1 MRNIWLVAQHE
12 FITNIRKKS
21 FLFSV
26 FGVPLLMAGI
36 FAIVFLV
43 AEAAEDSGIVAER
56 IGYVDLANLVTVEN
70 EKYILLEDA
79 VAAQEALAAQTV
91 DLYFVITPF
100 YVNNGNVPI
109 YVTDNVSAETRDE
122 IELFLV
128 ENLTAAVNTDAPAE
142 RLIEPLELEIF
153 LESNQK
159 QLSEIAFYGVIV
171 TPFIFSTVL
180 VMALQLTSGFLMSGV
195 VEEKTNRI
203 MEILIT
209 SITPYEL
216 LTGKLLGIGAL
227 GLLQMIVWLG
237 LGLAGAAFGGQIE
250 LLSGISLPP
259 EFILIV
265 LLYFFFTYFLYASIL
280 AGVGAVVGSEQES
293 RTIAGMISFFLA
305 IPYFAIL
312 LVFSNP
318 ESPILTGLLMFPM
331 TSAMTYMMLYPFT
344 SIPLWQVVVSLVLL
358 VVATFGITW
367 AAARVFR
374 WALLFTGKLPSPW
387 LLWRVIRGKQ
397 EIGVAPNSKPKKE
410 QTA

>member
-1 MRNIWLVAQHE
+1 MSNIWLVAQHE

-43 AEAAEDSGIVAER
+43 AQAAEDSGMVAER
-56 IGYVDLANLVTVEN
+56 MGYVDLANLVTVES
-70 EKYILLEDA
+70 EQFVPMDDA
-79 VAAQEALAAQTV
+79 VAAQAAVEAGTI
-91 DLYFVITPF
+91 DLYFMITPF
-100 YVNNGNVPI
+100 YISTGNVPI
-109 YVTDNVSAETRDE
+109 YAPDNVSEETKEE

-128 ENLTAAVNTDAPAE
+128 ENLTAGLSANVPAE
-142 RLIEPLELEIF
+142 RLIEPMELEIF

-159 QLSEIAFYGVIV
+159 RLTETAFIGVLV

-180 VMALQLTSGFLMSGV
+180 IMALQLSSGFLMSGV
-195 VEEKTNRI
+195 VEEKKNRI

-227 GLLQMIVWLG
+227 GFIQLIVWLA
-237 LGLAGAAFGGQIE
+237 LGLLGAAFGGQIE
-250 LLSGISLPP
+250 LLSGVSFPP
-259 EFILIV
+259 DYIVIV
-265 LLYFFFTYFLYASIL
+265 LLYFFFTYFLYSSIL

-293 RTIAGMISFFLA
+293 RTIAGIISMFLA
-305 IPYFAIL
+305 LPYFAIF
-312 LVFSNP
+312 LVFSDP
-318 ESPILTGLLMFPM
+318 DSPILTGFLLFPM
-331 TSAMTYMMLYPFT
+331 SAAMTYMMLYPFT
-344 SIPLWQVVVSLVLL
+344 SIPLWQVITSLMILIPS
-358 VVATFGITW
+358 TFFVTW

-374 WALLFTGKLPSPW
+374 WALLYTGKLPS
-387 LLWRVIRGKQ
+387 LNVLWSVIRGRQ
-397 EIGVAPNSKPKKE
+397 EIGVAPDSAPKKE